1 MANLREL
8 RSRIASIRST
18 RKITSAMKMV
28 AASRLRQAQEAVTES
43 GYFAASLGRIIIR
56 LAKTIDFMRGDD
68 IAAGKKPRVHIPKL
82 LVGSGNEQ
90 NHLIIVFS
98 SSRGLCGGFNINV
111 VKKTVQLINYLES
124 EKKTVRLFC
133 VGVRAYDMLK
143 GQYGDRII
151 GTYAGSNNAHEQRH
165 DAEKMSMRILD
176 MYEAGEID
184 ACSVI
189 YNQFHSAIS
198 QEVRINPLVPLEP
211 LRILQPFTGETPWGF
226 KGNED
231 EYKIERPRR
240 QVQGGAFA
248 GAASAASAIRGQ
260 TGKSAARFA
269 SSKGPSPSQYKTTR
283 MTRVLNS
290 EAEEVLHVKDPL
302 EYDFEPGNPE
312 IMLRAMLPEL
322 LTTLIYR
329 STLESAASEN
339 GARMTAMD
347 NATNNAGDIIDSLT
361 LMYNRTRQA
370 LITKELTEIISGA
383 EAL

>member
-56 LAKTIDFMRGDD
+56 LAKTIDFMRSED
-68 IAAGKKPRVHIPKL
+68 IAAGKTPRVHIPKL
-82 LVGSGNEQ
+82 LVGSGKEQ
-90 NHLIIVFS
+90 NHLVIVFS

-240 QVQGGAFA
+240 QMQSGSFA

-269 SSKGPSPSQYKTTR
+269 SSKGPSPSINDTDDAR
-283 MTRVLNS
+283 FDS
-290 EAEEVLHVKDPL
+290 EAEESARQDPL
-302 EYDFEPGNPE
+302 NT
-312 IMLRAMLPEL
+312 ILNRAIRKSCSGMLPEL

-329 STLESAASEN
+329 STWKSAASKRSAHDGHGQCDE
-339 GARMTAMD
+339 
-347 NATNNAGDIIDSLT
+347 NAGDIIDSPT
-361 LMYNRTRQA
+361 LMYNRNGRLDHQG
-370 LITKELTEIISGA
+370 IDGIISGA